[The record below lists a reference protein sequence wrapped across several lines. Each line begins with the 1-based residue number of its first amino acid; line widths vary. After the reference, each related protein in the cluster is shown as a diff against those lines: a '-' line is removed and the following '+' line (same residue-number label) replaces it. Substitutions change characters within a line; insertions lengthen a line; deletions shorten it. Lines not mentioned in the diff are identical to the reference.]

1 MQQDP
6 VYSAE
11 AMLCA
16 ALLESPGEYDGIR
29 WLDRDRFGNPENR
42 AIFVAIEY
50 VLRDYP
56 ESDADEL
63 HGRVRHCLTE
73 YGQTAALQRLIVIT
87 AAYPVVPGLAATYA
101 HSIHETYQHEM
112 LKGAAM
118 ELTRLAASGLDLDEK
133 ARMMDDCWQGI
144 LAGATSQAGW
154 EPIEGLHTVNEFLHL
169 GESTFE
175 WVIPGMLE
183 RQERFMLI
191 APEKAGKTVLTR
203 QVALMLAAG
212 HHPFCPGYAIAP
224 MRTLIVDLENPAG
237 AARRD
242 FRRQIHSMDD
252 LWSDDNGNAYVLHR
266 PAGIHLGDG
275 RDRAMLRQAVDRL
288 GIDLL
293 CLSPIYK
300 AYDGLDKSWEEQ
312 AFGVQKPLDRLRED
326 FNLAIWMEHH
336 APWGEK
342 GNRDLRPIGSSRWG
356 RWLDYQAA
364 LVPDTPTPPFHR
376 MWWRAIRRDERKM
389 APRALVRSE
398 RTASWKPEWKD
409 GEEDGFMLALDY
421 AVST

>member
-1 MQQDP
+1 MNDP
-6 VYSAE
+6 VFSAE

-16 ALLESPGEYDGIR
+16 ALLEAPSEYESIR
-29 WLDRDRFGNPENR
+29 WLSRDRFGNPENR
-42 AIFVAIEY
+42 AIYVAIEF
-50 VLRDYP
+50 VLHDHP
-56 ESDADEL
+56 SVDADEL
-63 HGRVRHCLTE
+63 HGRVRHVLTE
-73 YGQTAALQRLIVIT
+73 YGQTAALQRLVLIT
-87 AAYPVVPGLAATYA
+87 AAYPVVPGLASTYA

-118 ELTRLAASGLDLDEK
+118 ELTRLAASTALTLDEK
-133 ARMMDDCWQGI
+133 ARAMDDCWQGI
-144 LAGATSQAGW
+144 LAGAQSQAGW
-154 EPIEGLHTVNEFLHL
+154 EPIEGLHTVNEFLTL
-169 GESTFE
+169 TDSTFE

-203 QVALMLAAG
+203 QVALMLASG
-212 HHPFCPGYAIAP
+212 HHPFHPGYPVAP
-224 MRTLIVDLENPAG
+224 MRTLLVDLENPAG
-237 AARRD
+237 SARRD
-242 FRRQIHSMDD
+242 FRRQITAMDD
-252 LWSDDNGNAYVLHR
+252 LWADDNENAYVLHR

-275 RDRAMLRQAVDRL
+275 RDRTMLRQAVDRL
-288 GIDLL
+288 AIDLL
-293 CLSPIYK
+293 CISPIYK

-342 GNRDLRPIGSSRWG
+342 GNRELRPIGSSRWG

-364 LVPDTPTPPFHR
+364 LVPDTPNPPFRR
-376 MWWRAIRRDERKM
+376 MMWRAIRRDERKM
-389 APRALVRSE
+389 APQALVRSE
-398 RTASWKPEWKD
+398 RNASWTPEWPD
-409 GEEDGFMLALDY
+409 DEHGFILALDH